1 MRIGGVIM
9 ARRQT
14 LKYLLREELASKKE
28 AGYGRSKH
36 NDKLKTEQERE
47 KLHREGVA
55 YKDRIREVNH
65 MKDYIYV
72 STTFEVYSR
81 HVGYFADWLA
91 EEYGLK
97 KISIEE
103 CKPYI
108 QEYINHMERQ
118 DYSAYT
124 INLALAAICKAT
136 DEKMIDYE
144 HKQRSVAEIT
154 RGTGERK
161 HDAFNNVM
169 AKETL
174 EANRLLG
181 LRRSQLKNLRASD
194 IREEQHGNR
203 TIVVVETIGK
213 GKKINHQIFY
223 DEAEKEAVLKFREG
237 KMPDERIFNQE
248 EFKYDADYHHMREL
262 RCKDVY
268 NRVVEDMKQ
277 NPERRAFYQ
286 SEIHRLF
293 NEAGKHCRE
302 DLDMPVYARKDN
314 RQRLLDAGRP
324 IEYDRTALMFCSVT
338 VTSHWRSSVTFEH
351 YVGK

>member
-1 MRIGGVIM
+1 M
-9 ARRQT
+9 ARKAT
-14 LKYLLREELASKKE
+14 LKYLLRERLATKKE

-36 NDKLKTEQERE
+36 NDKLRTEHERDR
-47 KLHREGVA
+47 LQREGVSNEE
-55 YKDRIREVNH
+55 RIREVNYL
-65 MKDYIYV
+65 KDYIYV
-72 STTFEVYSR
+72 SSTFNIYSR

-91 EEYGLK
+91 KEHGLK
-97 KISIEE
+97 KITIEE

-108 QEYINHMERQ
+108 QEYMNYMEREN
-118 DYSAYT
+118 YSAYT

-144 HKQRSVAEIT
+144 HKQRSVAEII

-161 HDAFNNVM
+161 HDSFNNIM

-181 LRRSQLKNLRASD
+181 LRRNQLKNLKASD
-194 IREEQHGNR
+194 IREEHHGDK

-237 KMPDERIFNQE
+237 KMHDERIFNQQ
-248 EFKYDADYHHMREL
+248 EFKYDADYHYMREL

-268 NRVVEDMKQ
+268 NRVLEDMKQ
-277 NPERRAFYQ
+277 HPERRGFYQ

-302 DLDMPVYARKDN
+302 DLDKPVYARKEN

-338 VTSHWRSSVTFEH
+338 ITSHWRSSVTFEH